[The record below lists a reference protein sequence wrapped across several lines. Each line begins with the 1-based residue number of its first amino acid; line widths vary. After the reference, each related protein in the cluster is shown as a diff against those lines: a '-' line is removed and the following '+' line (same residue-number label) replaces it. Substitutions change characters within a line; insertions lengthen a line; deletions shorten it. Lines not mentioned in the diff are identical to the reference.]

1 MLAAPVL
8 CQVFKGVRP
17 SDLAEKYLGVEHGAH
32 ALEFDLEIAMEIQN
46 QREQAMGK
54 VAQKDQAAGAVA
66 RRDQKRAR
74 RNKETISGSEMLEHL
89 KKKGFARDDD
99 T

>member
-8 CQVFKGVRP
+8 CQVFKGVLP

-54 VAQKDQAAGAVA
+54 VAQ
-66 RRDQKRAR
+66 
-74 RNKETISGSEMLEHL
+74 
-89 KKKGFARDDD
+89 
-99 T
+99 